1 MDYIEVSAKNKD
13 EAIIKASMQLE
24 TPSDELD
31 IQIISEGSSGFL
43 GFGSKPAI
51 IRARKK
57 DASELEAEAEAK
69 IIKEKIEREAIVQP
83 VKETKA
89 EISEE
94 VVEEV
99 KAEVK
104 EEPVIKREEA
114 EPPVEEIT
122 ERPLRVPVKT
132 LERPHQRKQQPK
144 EYSAKAPAREM
155 AKASKKES
163 RPVEVITDPAEIE
176 EIKKS
181 ASDFLMGVFRTMDLQ
196 VEIKSEYNTQEGC
209 LEIDFAGDDMGIL
222 IGKRG
227 QTLDS
232 LQYLTSLVVNKEKS
246 SYVRVK
252 LDTEDYRNRR
262 KVTLE
267 NLAKGIA
274 YKVRKTRK
282 PVVLEPMNPYERR
295 IIHSVLQGNRYVET
309 FSEGEEPYRH
319 VVIKLK
325 SRK

>member
-1 MDYIEVSAKNKD
+1 MDYIEISAKNKD

-51 IRARKK
+51 IRVRKK
-57 DASELEAEAEAK
+57 ETAKLEEQEVEEFFSEPISEAAEPKKVSEPVQKPVQKKEEKVTPKKEFVKPEAPVKKSAK
-69 IIKEKIEREAIVQP
+69 EQSKHREAFGRA
-83 VKETKA
+83 KDKAHKA
-89 EISEE
+89 ETFKKE
-94 VVEEV
+94 VV
-99 KAEVK
+99 
-104 EEPVIKREEA
+104 
-114 EPPVEEIT
+114 
-122 ERPLRVPVKT
+122 
-132 LERPHQRKQQPK
+132 
-144 EYSAKAPAREM
+144 
-155 AKASKKES
+155 KKES
-163 RPVEVITDPAEIE
+163 RPVELITDEAEIE
-176 EIKKS
+176 EIKKVS
-181 ASDFLMGVFRTMDLQ
+181 TEFLTDVFKTMDLD
-196 VEIKSEYNTQEGC
+196 VGITAKYNTEDRC
-209 LEIDFAGDDMGIL
+209 LDLEFTGDDMGIL

-232 LQYLTSLVVNKEKS
+232 LQYLTSLVVNKNRS
-246 SYVRVK
+246 SYVRIK

-262 KVTLE
+262 KETLE

-295 IIHSVLQGNRYVET
+295 IIHSALQGNRYVET

-319 VVIKLK
+319 VVVKMK
-325 SRK
+325 GRRS